1 MALQNV
7 EVIQQEA
14 HKKTWFQ
21 RFRKSAKYS
30 LVVPTMLAVNAY
42 AAEAPAGPETT
53 SIITY
58 IGLVVI
64 AVGAVGAA
72 WIMVPLA
79 AKGIKALVRAF

>member
-42 AAEAPAGPETT
+42 AADAPAGPETT

-64 AVGAVGAA
+64 AVGAA

>member
-42 AAEAPAGPETT
+42 AADAPAAPETT

-58 IGLVVI
+58 IGLVVDCCRCCWCCMDYGS
-64 AVGAVGAA
+64 ACSQ
-72 WIMVPLA
+72 
-79 AKGIKALVRAF
+79 RN

>member
-42 AAEAPAGPETT
+42 ADTPAAPETT